1 MKLARHIAYCFLLLM
16 TASLIASAQE
26 PSGKFTVN
34 HATRWGTAILPAG
47 SYSVSVHSGPVPY
60 VLVTSDDRNAA
71 SIMAVA
77 QYVESAQCKSSSLE
91 LEQTEGSWDGRSLC
105 FESTLAVYF
114 GPSQKAAQTS
124 IAAVPQAAPLSGTN

>member
-77 QYVESAQCKSSSLE
+77 SSRVNDGSVPVSTNVLPETAPAAARRGDPSA
-91 LEQTEGSWDGRSLC
+91 
-105 FESTLAVYF
+105 
-114 GPSQKAAQTS
+114 
-124 IAAVPQAAPLSGTN
+124 N